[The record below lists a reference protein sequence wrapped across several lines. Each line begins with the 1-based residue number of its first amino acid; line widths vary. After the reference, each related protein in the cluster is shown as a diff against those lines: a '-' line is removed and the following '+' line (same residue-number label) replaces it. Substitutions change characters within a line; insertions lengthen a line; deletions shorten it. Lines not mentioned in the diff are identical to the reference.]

1 MVVRIRF
8 SMHGPRHDKFFRI
21 VAINSKQRR
30 DAKPIETL
38 GVFRHTIDPAKDR
51 TAKSVEWSV
60 ARIKYWL
67 GVGAQ
72 PSKSAVRLFT
82 QGGIL
87 PPDSKYHPSP
97 KRRQV
102 SSEEPQLS

>member
-8 SMHGPRHDKFFRI
+8 SMHGPRNNKFFHI

-38 GVFRHTIDPAKDR
+38 GIYRPKIELGQPTK
-51 TAKSVEWSV
+51 TVEWSA

-72 PSKSAVRLFT
+72 PSKSAVKLFT
-82 QGGIL
+82 MVCPL
-87 PPDSKYHPSP
+87 
-97 KRRQV
+97 
-102 SSEEPQLS
+102 

>member
-8 SMHGPRHDKFFRI
+8 SMHGPRNNKLFHI

-38 GVFRHTIDPAKDR
+38 GIYRPKLDLSKDSKAK
-51 TAKSVEWSV
+51 TVEWSA

-72 PSKSAVRLFT
+72 PSKSAVKLFT
-82 QGGIL
+82 MVRSYVHLEDGL
-87 PPDSKYHPSP
+87 FCF
-97 KRRQV
+97 
-102 SSEEPQLS
+102 

>member
-1 MVVRIRF
+1 
-8 SMHGPRHDKFFRI
+8 MHGPRNNKFFHI

-38 GVFRHTIDPAKDR
+38 GIYRPKIELGQPTK
-51 TAKSVEWSV
+51 TVEWSA

-72 PSKSAVRLFT
+72 PSKSAVKLFT
-82 QGGIL
+82 MGGII
-87 PPDSKYHPSP
+87 PPDSKYHGVKSPSP
-97 KRRQV
+97 SL
-102 SSEEPQLS
+102 SSSTSAAS

>member
-8 SMHGPRHDKFFRI
+8 SMHGNRHNKIFHI

-30 DAKPIETL
+30 DAKPLETL
-38 GVFRHTIDPAKDR
+38 GIYKHTVDPAHDQTSKTVD
-51 TAKSVEWSV
+51 WSV

-72 PSKSAVRLFT
+72 PSKTAVRLFT
-82 QGGIL
+82 Q
-87 PPDSKYHPSP
+87 
-97 KRRQV
+97 V
-102 SSEEPQLS
+102 SYIQHRHLTSRFVC

>member
-1 MVVRIRF
+1 
-8 SMHGPRHDKFFRI
+8 MHGPRNNKFFHI

-38 GVFRHTIDPAKDR
+38 GIYRHRIDPKSDR
-51 TAKSVEWSV
+51 SSKTVEWSV

-82 QGGIL
+82 QVNGMSLAKGRL
-87 PPDSKYHPSP
+87 FTHYFS
-97 KRRQV
+97 
-102 SSEEPQLS
+102 